1 MLVEHSPAIYVPV
14 RAYVRVGSASRAW
27 CAYVRVSYLLT
38 YVGCAYTH
46 VIRHH
51 VASAPSS
58 TNDRGT
64 ERTFRNG
71 IVIYPYS
78 TLHGKPSA
86 DADNFIVQRTI
97 QRSFS
102 LLVFYLFSLPLF
114 HKLSLLPSR
123 FVLIFMCTRVY
134 MRVSKL
140 NLLLL
145 FREEQL

>member
-1 MLVEHSPAIYVPV
+1 MYLCEHTYVWEAHRV
-14 RAYVRVGSASRAW
+14 RG
-27 CAYVRVSYLLT
+27 VSTYEYLTCLLT
-38 YVGCAYTH
+38 LAVHT
-46 VIRHH
+46 RTW
-51 VASAPSS
+51 SATTWLQHRRRS
-58 TNDRGT
+58 TNDGGT
-64 ERTFRNG
+64 ERFVWRWSFRNG

-102 LLVFYLFSLPLF
+102 FLVFYLFSLPLF
-114 HKLSLLPSR
+114 HKLSLLLFR
-123 FVLIFMCTRVY
+123 FVLIFICTCVY
-134 MRVSKL
+134 MHVSNL